1 MDVSGN
7 LPSQLSEKR
16 IELLRQIDRCGS
28 LSAAAKAAGMSYKGA
43 WDAIDAINNL
53 SERTLVKRISGG
65 KGGGGSFL
73 TEEGK
78 RVLRVYDF
86 YADAQRRI
94 GEEIARH
101 GASIASMENFFRRI
115 GMKTSA
121 RNQFSGRV
129 SLLRRGAVNDEV
141 VVGLSGG
148 DEITAIVTRDS
159 AEAMELA
166 EGREVY
172 ALVKASS
179 ILLSTQKPE
188 HISARNVLGGTVE
201 RVTGGEVNAEVVL
214 ELPGQARLA
223 AVITRESLQRLE
235 LKAGQPA
242 WAMFKASSVIL
253 GV

>member
-1 MDVSGN
+1 
-7 LPSQLSEKR
+7 
-16 IELLRQIDRCGS
+16 
-28 LSAAAKAAGMSYKGA
+28 
-43 WDAIDAINNL
+43 
-53 SERTLVKRISGG
+53 
-65 KGGGGSFL
+65 
-73 TEEGK
+73 
-78 RVLRVYDF
+78 
-86 YADAQRRI
+86 
-94 GEEIARH
+94 
-101 GASIASMENFFRRI
+101 
-115 GMKTSA
+115 MKTSA

-129 SLLRRGAVNDEV
+129 SRLRRGAVNDEV

-179 ILLSTQKPE
+179 ILLATQKPE
-188 HISARNVLGGTVE
+188 NISARNVLGGTVE

-223 AVITRESLQRLE
+223 AVITRESLERME

-242 WAMFKASSVIL
+242 WAVFKASSVIL

>member
-1 MDVSGN
+1 MGMTDNQPFV
-7 LPSQLSEKR
+7 LSEKR

-43 WDAIDAINNL
+43 WDAVDAINNL
-53 SERTLVKRISGG
+53 SEKVLVERISGG
-65 KGGGGSFL
+65 RGGGGSLL

-78 RVLRVYDF
+78 RVLRMYDL
-86 YADAQRRI
+86 YAEAQRHFMA
-94 GEEIARH
+94 EIARH
-101 GASIASMENFFRRI
+101 GGSAQSMENFFRRI

-129 SLLRRGAVNDEV
+129 SRLRRGAVNDEV

-179 ILLSTQKPE
+179 ILLATQKPE
-188 HISARNVLGGTVE
+188 NISARNVLGGTVE

-223 AVITRESLQRLE
+223 AVITRESLERLE

-242 WAMFKASSVIL
+242 WAVFKASSVIL